1 MKNLKMPT
9 PAWLICCFILPSA
22 CCLHAQNTVFTYQG
36 QVQSGGTNFTGM
48 GQFQFAL
55 VTSTNYSSPATAT
68 AVMGGA
74 APYEFVE
81 NLTLVTGGSGYVTTP
96 AVTISGGGGSG
107 ATAQAT
113 MAGGVVTGVSIMSP
127 GSGYSGTPTVTIAP
141 PPANIFYTTYWSN
154 GGTVD
159 GSEPATAVSVP
170 VTNGLFTVVVGDP
183 TLANMAAIPAT
194 LFNQTGLELR
204 IWFNDG
210 TDGFALLNP
219 GQNLTPT
226 PYATAAAYAT
236 VAGSVNN
243 GLTVQVNSAGA
254 PNLIGGAP
262 VNYVASGVVGATIVG
277 GGATNYQGIP
287 DTNSVSADFGTI
299 GGGYGNQ
306 VGLLASAA
314 TIGGGYANQILT
326 YSSDAT
332 IGGGQYNQILAESFD
347 ATIGGGTGNQIQ
359 YNAPNSTI
367 GGGTQNAI
375 QPGAFTSTIGG
386 GYDNQIQSN
395 AYYATISGGEQN
407 MIQPGA
413 YNSTIGGGI
422 YNQILTNAYTATI
435 GGGAQNQIQTNANG
449 SVIGGG
455 IDNLILANAFN
466 STIGGGFANQ
476 IQTNA
481 YSSTIGGGAQNTI
494 QTNANYAAIG
504 GGFENVIQ
512 SNSYSS
518 TISGG
523 YNNQIQPGANN
534 STIGGGYGNQ
544 IQTNASGS
552 IIAGGTY
559 NHIDPA
565 AVYGTIAGGN
575 ANAVQANA
583 YEATIGGGYQNYTF
597 GPYATVPGGE
607 YNVASAEYTF
617 AAGQQAQAV
626 HAGAFVWAD
635 AQNSVFSS
643 AGINTFNIRASGGVY
658 LDPSTPAINFGGS
671 QGVTEQMLNLYG
683 TGYGIGVQSN
693 TEYYRTAG
701 GFAWY
706 KGGTHNNGQNNA
718 GGGTTMMLL
727 SSSGLTV
734 NGTFVNSSDRN
745 AKEDFA
751 AVNPQAVLDKV
762 AAMPIT
768 QWVYKTDTGTRH
780 IGPMAQDF
788 YAAFNVGPD
797 ERHIT
802 TVDEGGVALAAIQG
816 LNAKVEEKEK
826 RIQEQEARIQKQ
838 ASEIGNLQEKLAALQ
853 AVVEQL
859 AQKR

>member
-9 PAWLICCFILPSA
+9 PAWLFCCFILHSA

-36 QVQSGGTNFTGM
+36 QVQSGGANFTGM

-68 AVMGGA
+68 AVMGGSP
-74 APYEFVE
+74 PYEFVE
-81 NLTLVTGGSGYVTTP
+81 NLTLVNGGSGYGIAPV
-96 AVTISGGGGSG
+96 VTITGGGGAG
-107 ATAQAT
+107 ATALAT
-113 MAGGVVTGVSIMSP
+113 MAGGVVTGVSITSP
-127 GSGYSGTPTVTIAP
+127 GSGYSSTPTVTLATP
-141 PPANIFYTTYWSN
+141 PPNIFTTTYWSN
-154 GGTVD
+154 DGTVD

-170 VTNGLFTVVVGDP
+170 VTNGLFTVAVGDP
-183 TLANMAAIPAT
+183 TLANMEAIPAT

-219 GQNLTPT
+219 VQNLTPA
-226 PYATAAAYAT
+226 PYATAAAFAT

-243 GLTVQVNSAGA
+243 GLTVQVNLAGA

-277 GGATNYQGIP
+277 GGATNYQGLP

-314 TIGGGYANQILT
+314 TIAGGYANQILT
-326 YSSDAT
+326 YSSSAT
-332 IGGGQYNQILAESFD
+332 VGGGQYNLILAESFD

-359 YNAPNSTI
+359 YNAPTSTI
-367 GGGTQNAI
+367 GGGAQNAI

-386 GYDNQIQSN
+386 GYYNQIQSN
-395 AYYATISGGEQN
+395 AYYGTISGGEQN
-407 MIQPGA
+407 TIQPGA
-413 YNSTIGGGI
+413 YNSTIAGGI

-435 GGGAQNQIQTNANG
+435 GGGAQNQIQTNASG
-449 SVIGGG
+449 STIGGG
-455 IDNLILANAFN
+455 LDNFILVNAFN
-466 STIGGGFANQ
+466 STIGGGIANQ

-481 YSSTIGGGAQNTI
+481 YSSTIGGGSQNQI
-494 QTNANYAAIG
+494 QTNANYAVIG
-504 GGFENVIQ
+504 GGYNNLIQ
-512 SNSYSS
+512 SNAYSS

-534 STIGGGYGNQ
+534 SAIGGGYGNQ

-552 IIAGGTY
+552 AIGGGTY
-559 NHIDPA
+559 NHIDPGA
-565 AVYGTIAGGN
+565 PYGTIAGGN
-575 ANAVQANA
+575 ANVIQANA
-583 YEATIGGGYQNYTF
+583 YEATIGGGYQNYAY

-607 YNVASAEYTF
+607 YNVASAEYSF

-635 AQNSVFSS
+635 AQNSVFTS

-671 QGVTEQMLNLYG
+671 LGVTEQMLNLYG
-683 TGYGIGVQSN
+683 TGYGIGVQAN

-768 QWVYKTDTGTRH
+768 QWVYKADTGTRH

-816 LNAKVEEKEK
+816 LNQKVEEKDAEIQAQGTQIQQLQQKLASLQAEVEQMAEK
-826 RIQEQEARIQKQ
+826 R
-838 ASEIGNLQEKLAALQ
+838 
-853 AVVEQL
+853 
-859 AQKR
+859 

>member
-1 MKNLKMPT
+1 MKQIK
-9 PAWLICCFILPSA
+9 AGGYWWLVLCWVVATSRLM
-22 CCLHAQNTVFTYQG
+22 AQNTVFTYQG
-36 QVQSGGTNFTGM
+36 QVQAGGANFTGA
-48 GQFQFAL
+48 GQFEFAL

-68 AVMGGA
+68 AVMGGS

-81 NLTLVTGGSGYVTTP
+81 NLTLVTGGSGYGTAP
-96 AVTISGGGGSG
+96 AVTITGGGGSG

-113 MAGGVVTGVSIMSP
+113 MVGGVVTGLSILNP
-127 GSGYSGTPTVTIAP
+127 GSGYSSPPTVTLAAP
-141 PPANIFYTTYWSN
+141 PPNIFSTTYWSN
-154 GGTVD
+154 DGTVD
-159 GSEPATAVSVP
+159 GSEPSASVSVP

-219 GQNLTPT
+219 VQNLTPA
-226 PYATAAAYAT
+226 PYATAATFAT

-262 VNYVASGVVGATIVG
+262 VNFVASGVVGATIVG
-277 GGATNYQGIP
+277 GGATNYQGLP

-299 GGGYGNQ
+299 GGGSGNQ

-314 TIGGGYANQILT
+314 TIAGGYANQILT

-347 ATIGGGTGNQIQ
+347 ATIGGGTGNSIQ
-359 YNAPNSTI
+359 YNAPSSTI
-367 GGGTQNAI
+367 GGGSQNAI
-375 QPGAFTSTIGG
+375 QYGAFTSTIGG
-386 GYDNQIQSN
+386 GYYNQIQTN
-395 AYYATISGGEQN
+395 AYYSTISGGEQN
-407 MIQPGA
+407 TIQLGA
-413 YNSTIGGGI
+413 YNSTIAGGI
-422 YNQILTNAYTATI
+422 YN
-435 GGGAQNQIQTNANG
+435 
-449 SVIGGG
+449 
-455 IDNLILANAFN
+455 LI
-466 STIGGGFANQ
+466 S
-476 IQTNA
+476 TNA

-504 GGFENVIQ
+504 GGYDNLIQ
-512 SNSYSS
+512 SNAYSS
-518 TISGG
+518 TIGGG

-552 IIAGGTY
+552 AIDGGTY
-559 NHIDPA
+559 NHIDPGA
-565 AVYGTIAGGN
+565 PYGTIAGGN
-575 ANAVQANA
+575 ANVIQANA
-583 YEATIGGGYQNYTF
+583 YEATIGGGYQNYTY

-626 HAGAFVWAD
+626 HEGAFVWAD

-671 QGVTEQMLNLYG
+671 LGVTEQMLNLYG
-683 TGYGIGVQSN
+683 TGYGIGVQAN

-706 KGGTHNNGQNNA
+706 KGGTHNNSQNNA

-727 SSSGLTV
+727 STSGLTV

-745 AKEDFA
+745 AKQDFA
-751 AVNPQAVLDKV
+751 PVNPQAVLAKV

-768 QWVYKTDTGTRH
+768 QWVYKADTGTRH

-816 LNAKVEEKEK
+816 LNAKVEAKDAE
-826 RIQEQEARIQKQ
+826 IQSLETKV
-838 ASEIGNLQEKLAALQ
+838 AALQ
-853 AVVEQL
+853 VMVEQL
-859 AQKR
+859 AAKR

>member
-1 MKNLKMPT
+1 MKQIK
-9 PAWLICCFILPSA
+9 ADGGRWWLVLCWMAVAGRLM
-22 CCLHAQNTVFTYQG
+22 AQNTVFTYQG
-36 QVQSGGTNFTGM
+36 QVQAGGTNFTGT

-55 VTSTNYSSPATAT
+55 VTSTNLSSQATAT
-68 AVMGGA
+68 AVMGGT

-127 GSGYSGTPTVTIAP
+127 GSGYSSTPTVTLAP

-154 GGTVD
+154 DGTVD

-194 LFNQTGLELR
+194 LFNQTGLQLR

-219 GQNLTPT
+219 VQNLTPA
-226 PYATAAAYAT
+226 PYATAATFAT

-243 GLTVQVNSAGA
+243 GLTVQVNLAGA

-277 GGATNYQGIP
+277 GGATNYQGLP

-332 IGGGQYNQILAESFD
+332 VGGGQYNLILAESFD

-359 YNAPNSTI
+359 YNAPSSTI
-367 GGGTQNAI
+367 AGGAQNVV
-375 QPGAFTSTIGG
+375 QSGAFTSTIGG
-386 GYDNQIQSN
+386 GYYNQVQTN
-395 AYYATISGGEQN
+395 AYYSTISGGEQN
-407 MIQPGA
+407 TIQLGA

-422 YNQILTNAYTATI
+422 
-435 GGGAQNQIQTNANG
+435 
-449 SVIGGG
+449 
-455 IDNLILANAFN
+455 
-466 STIGGGFANQ
+466 ANQ

-481 YSSTIGGGAQNTI
+481 YSSTIAGGAQNQV

-504 GGFENVIQ
+504 GGYDNLIQ
-512 SNSYSS
+512 SNAYSS
-518 TISGG
+518 TIGGG

-552 IIAGGTY
+552 AIGGGTY

-565 AVYGTIAGGN
+565 AFYGTIAGGN
-575 ANAVQANA
+575 ANVIQANA
-583 YEATIGGGYQNYTF
+583 YEATIGGGYQNYTY

-626 HAGAFVWAD
+626 HEGAFVWAD
-635 AQNSVFSS
+635 AQNSVFTS

-671 QGVTEQMLNLYG
+671 LGVTEQMLNLYG

-816 LNAKVEEKEK
+816 LNAKVEAKEAE
-826 RIQEQEARIQKQ
+826 IQQLHQQ
-838 ASEIGNLQEKLAALQ
+838 LAALQ
-853 AVVEQL
+853 ALVQQL
-859 AQKR
+859 AEKR

>member
-1 MKNLKMPT
+1 MKQIK
-9 PAWLICCFILPSA
+9 AGGGYWGLILCWVVAAGQL
-22 CCLHAQNTVFTYQG
+22 LAQNTVFTYQG
-36 QVQSGGTNFTGM
+36 QVQSGGANFTGS

-55 VTSTNYSSPATAT
+55 VTSTNYSSPAMAT
-68 AVMGGA
+68 AVMGGSP
-74 APYEFVE
+74 PYEFVE
-81 NLTLVTGGSGYVTTP
+81 NLTLATGGSGYGIAP
-96 AVTISGGGGSG
+96 AITISGGGGSG

-113 MAGGVVTGVSIMSP
+113 MAGGVVTGVIITSP
-127 GSGYSGTPTVTIAP
+127 GSGYSSTPTVTIAP
-141 PPANIFYTTYWSN
+141 PPDDIFYTTYWSN
-154 GGTVD
+154 DGTVT

-194 LFNQTGLELR
+194 LFNQTGLQLR

-219 GQNLTPT
+219 VQNLTPA
-226 PYATAAAYAT
+226 PYATAATFAT

-243 GLTVQVNSAGA
+243 GLTVQVNLAGA

-277 GGATNYQGIP
+277 GGATNYQGLP

-314 TIGGGYANQILT
+314 TIGGGYANQIST
-326 YSSDAT
+326 YSSYST
-332 IGGGQYNQILAESFD
+332 VGGGEYNQILGESFD
-347 ATIGGGTGNQIQ
+347 ATIAGGTANQIQ
-359 YNAPNSTI
+359 YNAPSSVI
-367 GGGTQNAI
+367 GGGAQNVI
-375 QPGAFTSTIGG
+375 QSGAFTSTIGG
-386 GYDNQIQSN
+386 GYYNQVQTN
-395 AYYATISGGEQN
+395 AYYSTIGGGEQN
-407 MIQPGA
+407 SIQTA
-413 YNSTIGGGI
+413 AINSTIGGG
-422 YNQILTNAYTATI
+422 YNNQILTNAYTSTI
-435 GGGAQNQIQTNANG
+435 GGGAQNQIQTNANS

-455 IDNLILANAFN
+455 IDNLILVNAFN
-466 STIGGGFANQ
+466 ATIGGGFGNQ

-481 YSSTIGGGAQNTI
+481 YSSTIGGGAQNQI
-494 QTNANYAAIG
+494 QTNANYSAIG
-504 GGFENVIQ
+504 GGFDNLIQ
-512 SNSYSS
+512 SNAYNS

-523 YNNQIQPGANN
+523 YNNLILPGANN

-544 IQTNASGS
+544 IQAGASASEIG
-552 IIAGGTY
+552 GGTY
-559 NHIDPA
+559 NHISPGA
-565 AVYGTIAGGN
+565 PYGTIAGGN
-575 ANAVQANA
+575 ANVIQANA
-583 YEATIGGGYQNYTF
+583 YEATIGGGYQNYTY

-607 YNVASAEYTF
+607 YNVASAEYSF

-626 HAGAFVWAD
+626 HAAAFVWAD

-671 QGVTEQMLNLYG
+671 LGVTEQMLNLYG

-745 AKEDFA
+745 AKQDFA

-816 LNAKVEEKEK
+816 LDQKVAEKEVE
-826 RIQEQEARIQKQ
+826 IQTLKQQNEA
-838 ASEIGNLQEKLAALQ
+838 LAAQLQ
-853 AVVEQL
+853 SLAAAVRAL
-859 AQKR
+859 AGRN